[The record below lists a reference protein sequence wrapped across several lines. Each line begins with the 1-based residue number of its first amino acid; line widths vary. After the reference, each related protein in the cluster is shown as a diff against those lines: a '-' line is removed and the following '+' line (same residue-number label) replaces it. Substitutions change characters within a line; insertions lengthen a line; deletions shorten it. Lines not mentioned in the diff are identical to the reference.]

1 MSKCFF
7 VTLLFLLARL
17 LDFSLRICGMKIAIV
32 NPNTGKKEDLA
43 IKFYKLRDDIF
54 AKKHH
59 WEEPRGQERDR
70 YDAASQF
77 ILVVKRGCVVA
88 GCRIIHKELLGG
100 PLPFE
105 KDGGREGQED
115 DALVGLRSIE
125 VSRMINTT
133 RNALV
138 SLVLHL
144 SVYVYAK
151 KGDYEGV
158 FAVIRESYLI
168 SLERRFG
175 KKYFHR
181 FSGCMQ
187 KGSFKFIPVRIAL

>member
-1 MSKCFF
+1 MSTCFF
-7 VTLLFLLARL
+7 VTLSLLAKL

-32 NPNTGKKEDLA
+32 NPNTGKEEELA

-70 YDAASQF
+70 YDSASQF
-77 ILVVKRGCVVA
+77 ILVIKRGCVVA

-105 KDGGREGQED
+105 KDGGLQGQED
-115 DALVGLRSIE
+115 ASVGLRSIE

-133 RNALV
+133 RTALV

-151 KGDYEGV
+151 KGNYEGV

-187 KGSFKFIPVRIAL
+187 KGNFKFIPVRIAL